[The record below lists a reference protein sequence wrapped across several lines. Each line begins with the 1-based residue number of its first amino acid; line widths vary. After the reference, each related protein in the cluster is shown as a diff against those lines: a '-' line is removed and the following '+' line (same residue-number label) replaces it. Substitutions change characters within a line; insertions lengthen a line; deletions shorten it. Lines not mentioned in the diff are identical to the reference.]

1 MDGHL
6 RRSILIIGAGQ
17 IGSRHLQALALLKEP
32 CYFYLVDPNE
42 TNLLTARQ
50 RFESVA
56 GYDRHQTSLCSS
68 IQKLSSDK
76 FDLAIIATTADN
88 RAQVIQSLLQTNEVA
103 YLILEKVLFQALNDY
118 ASIEDLLQKYNT
130 QAFVNCPRRMYDFYK
145 EVKTSI
151 TPGTPVQME
160 IIGNNWGL
168 ACNGIHFIDLFN
180 FLTGEEIFRW
190 QNNLQNEIIKSKRS
204 GYIEIAGNIT
214 GYSSRGNSLS
224 LTCYKEGPP
233 NISVRIST
241 QRLRL
246 TISEGLGKAYRE
258 EISQEWKA
266 GEIVF
271 NVLYQSQLTNIIT
284 EQLFET
290 GRCEL
295 TPYDISAALHIPF
308 LKLML
313 THYNN
318 ISNTTID
325 ICPIT

>member
-1 MDGHL
+1 L
-6 RRSILIIGAGQ
+6 RRNILIIGAGQ

-32 CYFYLVDPNE
+32 CYLYLVDPNE
-42 TNLLTARQ
+42 ANLLTARQ

-56 GYDRHQTSLCSS
+56 GYERHQTSFCSS
-68 IQKLSSDK
+68 IEKLTTDK
-76 FDLAIIATTADN
+76 FNLAIIATTADI
-88 RAQVIQSLLQTNEVA
+88 RAHVIQSLLKAKEVK
-103 YLILEKVLFQALNDY
+103 YLVLEKVLFQALNDY
-118 ASIEDLLQKYNT
+118 KLIEDLLQKHNT

-151 TPGTPVQME
+151 TPDTPVQME
-160 IIGNNWGL
+160 IIGNSWGL
-168 ACNGIHFIDLFN
+168 ACNGIHFIDLFSY
-180 FLTGEEIFRW
+180 LTGADIFRW
-190 QNNLQNEIIKSKRS
+190 HNNLQKEIIKSKRS
-204 GYIEIAGNIT
+204 GYIEIVGNIT
-214 GYSSRGNSLS
+214 GYSSGGNSLS

-241 QRLRL
+241 ERFRL
-246 TISEGLGKAYRE
+246 TISEGLGKAYKE

-290 GRCEL
+290 GSCEL
-295 TPYDISAALHIPF
+295 TPFGVSSTLHIPF
-308 LKLML
+308 IKMVL
-313 THYNN
+313 THYNKVSKS
-318 ISNTTID
+318 ITD